1 MHAIVAKQ
9 FTREFL
15 KKYKMTKV
23 ITRFA
28 PSPTG
33 YLHIGNARTA
43 MINWLYARKH
53 GGEFILRIDDTDTE
67 RSDEKYVH
75 AIKDDLAWLGINYDA
90 TFNQL
95 SRLDRY
101 NNIKKQLIES
111 GRLYP
116 CFESEEELQMKRKI
130 QLGSGKPPIYDRAA
144 LKLTSDQIDKLT
156 ESGKK
161 PHYRFLINQ
170 SSISWQDMVKGEVKY
185 AGEHLSDP
193 VVIRENGSMTYMLC
207 SCIDDID
214 YNISHIIR
222 GEDHVTNT
230 AIQMQMFEALSAT
243 PPELG
248 HLSLVKAK
256 DDKISKRIG
265 GFEISSLR
273 DELGFEHTAILDFFT
288 LIGSSKQV
296 HPFTDVAE
304 LIREFDIATYSKS
317 PTIYQPQELERLNH
331 KILINLS
338 FEDVRSRL
346 AEMGLSGINEQFWMA
361 VRPNLQKLKDIKDW
375 WEICHKAPASTG
387 LDLEFLKSAAL
398 MLPEGEITED
408 TWGLW
413 TSKLALETGKKGKEL
428 FMPLRLAL
436 TGMEQGPELK
446 NLLPMIG
453 RLEILKRL
461 SVVN

>member
-1 MHAIVAKQ
+1 
-9 FTREFL
+9 
-15 KKYKMTKV
+15 MTEI

-43 MINWLYARKH
+43 MINWLYAKKH
-53 GGEFILRIDDTDTE
+53 GGKFILRIDDTDIE
-67 RSDEKYVH
+67 RSSEKYTQ
-75 AIKDDLAWLGINYDA
+75 AIMTDLAWLGIDHDA

-101 NNIKKQLIES
+101 NIVKNQLIES

-116 CFESEEELQMKRKI
+116 CFESEEELQLKRKI
-130 QLGSGKPPIYDRAA
+130 QLGSGKPPIYDGAA
-144 LKLTSDQIDKLT
+144 LKLSTDQIQQFIAQ
-156 ESGKK
+156 GRQ
-161 PHYRFLINQ
+161 PHYRFLVNENNIV
-170 SSISWQDMVKGEVKY
+170 WQDLVKGEVKY

-207 SCIDDID
+207 STVDDID

-230 AIQMQMFEALSAT
+230 AIQMQMFEALSAN
-243 PPELG
+243 PPSFG

-273 DELGFEHTAILDFFT
+273 DELGFEHMAILDFFT

-296 HPFTDVAE
+296 QPFINIADLT
-304 LIREFDIATYSKS
+304 REFDISSYSKS
-317 PTIYQPQELERLNH
+317 PTIYQPEELERLNH
-331 KILINLS
+331 KILIN
-338 FEDVRSRL
+338 FNFNDVHKRL
-346 AEMGLSGINEQFWMA
+346 VELNLGDINEQFWLA
-361 VRPNLQKLKDIKDW
+361 VRPNLQKLIDLKDW
-375 WEICHKAPASTG
+375 WEICHKMPETQG
-387 LDLEFLKSAAL
+387 LDREYLRAAAKV
-398 MLPEGEITED
+398 LPEGAISEN
-408 TWGLW
+408 TWGEW
-413 TSKLALETGKKGKEL
+413 TRKIAAETGRKGKEL

-436 TGMEQGPELK
+436 TGMEQGPELR
-446 NLLPMIG
+446 NILPLIG
-453 RLEILKRL
+453 RDEILKRL
-461 SVVN
+461 SV